1 MACSSKQRSHSR
13 GRPLPSSPP
22 RRGFTKHSRAEYRKL
37 KEEGRLIPDGINVK
51 VVPSKGPLGP
61 RQLQAL
67 PMSMLG
73 GDAE

>member
-1 MACSSKQRSHSR
+1 MRSFPTS
-13 GRPLPSSPP
+13 PLPSSPP